1 MKLGMW
7 IAIVV
12 IVFAAL
18 VLLTQVLWN
27 MLLPELFGFPTIS
40 FWQAGGLMALG
51 QLLFTSPHL
60 RK

>member
-1 MKLGMW
+1 MELGMW

-27 MLLPELFGFPTIS
+27 MLLPELFGFPIIS
-40 FWQAGGLMALG
+40 FWQALGLVFLG
-51 QLLFTSPHL
+51 RLLFAASAG
-60 RK
+60 K